1 VGNDGEH
8 SKVADN
14 IKVIAGDRYV
24 LWGANWSLYTA
35 KVRPYL
41 IKKGI
46 EYVEVNPSHP
56 HFSESVLPRIGYF
69 TVPVL
74 ETPDGDVI
82 ADSTEI
88 MEYLEPKYPNPPM
101 LPEDKTLAALAY
113 LIHSFGSE
121 GLTKSAMYLRW
132 NTSFENRR
140 FARSEFER
148 TLGAIEQADAFA
160 VSMRAYLP
168 ILGIGLSHG
177 VDVAIEKS
185 IELLYDALNAHFLK
199 YPYILGG
206 LPSLGD
212 YGLMGALYAHHG
224 RDVSSSDTMKIR
236 APALYRWIETMNRP
250 PIVDP
255 EVWQVPQEFFPIN
268 DLPETLTALLKLV
281 AESFVPEIMA
291 TIDLYHQWL
300 DTAARSAGEV
310 VDMEGQKRCHQVLGE
325 LKHVQVG
332 VPIERI
338 GLLDD
343 VSHHLRFQA
352 LIDQMDDSEKETL
365 RKVLQEVGAQAL
377 ADVRL
382 KRGIKRD
389 NCAYVLA

>member
-1 VGNDGEH
+1 MG
-8 SKVADN
+8 AN
-14 IKVIAGDRYV
+14 IKDIAGDRFV

-56 HFSESVLPRIGYF
+56 HFDESVLPRIGHF

-74 ETPDGDVI
+74 ESSDGDLI

-88 MEYLEPKYPNPPM
+88 MEYLEPGFPNPPM
-101 LPEDKTLAALAY
+101 LPEGKSLAALAY

-132 NTSFENRR
+132 NTSFENRL
-140 FARSEFER
+140 FARNEFER
-148 TLGAIEQADAFA
+148 TLAEPEQADGFA
-160 VSMRAYLP
+160 VAMRGYLP
-168 ILGIGLSHG
+168 ILGIGLGHG
-177 VDVAIEKS
+177 VDVAIETS

-206 LPSLGD
+206 VPSLGD

-224 RDVSSSDTMKIR
+224 RDVSSSNAMKVR
-236 APALYRWIETMNRP
+236 APALYRWVETMMRP
-250 PIVDP
+250 PITDP
-255 EVWQVPQEFFPIN
+255 EVWQVSQEFFSIH
-268 DLPETLTALLKLV
+268 DLPDTLMAFLTLI
-281 AESFVPEIMA
+281 AENHVPEIMA

-300 DTAARSAGEV
+300 DAQKRSAGAI
-310 VDMEGQKRCHQVLGE
+310 VDVEGQKRCHQVLGE
-325 LKHVQVG
+325 LEHVQVG
-332 VPIERI
+332 VPIKRI
-338 GLLDD
+338 ALLDD

-352 LIDQMDDSEKETL
+352 LTNQMSDSEKGTL
-365 RKVLQEVGAQAL
+365 QKVLQEIGAKEL

-382 KRGIKRD
+382 KRDIKRD
-389 NCAYVLA
+389 NYAYVVA